1 MSDERDEG
9 RDEAR
14 EIERLAALFERD
26 PGPSPS
32 DLAEARL
39 MLKRALA
46 RERAGSGG
54 GGAPALAL
62 RRGAWIRLLVQ
73 AAGFA
78 LLIALLSPLLPR
90 LAPRASALDP
100 AASTLVASLAEDAQR
115 LRARIEPWLPSL
127 PSLPRFAAMT
137 FVDGA
142 ADAMAPMDGRPRNPA
157 RALLDWIPALHSP
170 DR

>member
-1 MSDERDEG
+1 MSDERDDG

-14 EIERLAALFERD
+14 EIERLAALFQAD

-39 MLKRALA
+39 MLKRALS
-46 RERAGSGG
+46 RERSGSGG
-54 GGAPALAL
+54 GAPLLSL
-62 RRGAWIRLLVQ
+62 RRDAWIRLWAQ

-90 LAPRASALDP
+90 LAPKGTATATAS
-100 AASTLVASLAEDAQR
+100 LVASLAEDAQR
-115 LRARIEPWLPSL
+115 LRARVEPWLPSL
-127 PSLPRFAAMT
+127 PRLPRFTMSALA
-137 FVDGA
+137 DGA
-142 ADAMAPMDGRPRNPA
+142 TGTMEPMDGRPRNPA
-157 RALLDWIPALHSP
+157 SALLDWIPALHSP